1 MFCRKGATLSISSR
15 RKLLTDKKINRA
27 GDGLHPNGYSSAW
40 IAPPGRHAV
49 ERFSHS

>member
-27 GDGLHPNGYSSAW
+27 GDGLHP
-40 IAPPGRHAV
+40 IH
-49 ERFSHS
+49 